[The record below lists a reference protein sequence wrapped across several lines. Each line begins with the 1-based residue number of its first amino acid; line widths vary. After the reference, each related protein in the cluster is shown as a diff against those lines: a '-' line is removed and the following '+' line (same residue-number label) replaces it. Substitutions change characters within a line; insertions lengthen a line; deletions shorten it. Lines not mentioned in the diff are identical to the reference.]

1 MVNSYKGGS
10 VASSLASS
18 GPHQAV
24 AVFARAF
31 PPVKDRSELELDP
44 WKEVKPP

>member
-1 MVNSYKGGS
+1 MVNSYKGGGS

-31 PPVKDRSELELDP
+31 PPVKDRSEFDP
-44 WKEVKPP
+44 WTEVKPP